1 MEVLRCLL
9 VDDDAVSRR
18 IIAQYIKQ
26 TEGTELVAECAS
38 SAETLRMLQEEDVDV
53 LLLDVE
59 MSGMSGL
66 DLLKAMDHT
75 PHCIFITST
84 RDYAVE
90 AFNYNAVDFLLKPFD
105 YPRFA
110 KAITRARERLWP
122 SGSRQDDHQHDI
134 LTDAVFVRHNSKYV
148 KIPMDSIVWIEAVG
162 DYANINTET
171 RRYTIHTTMKTL
183 EGKLPMKE
191 FMRVHRSYIVRLD
204 SIQEIDEN
212 ALTIRTGKS
221 VPVGKSYRSKLL
233 QVLNVI

>member
-18 IIAQYIKQ
+18 IISQYIKQ
-26 TEGTELVAECAS
+26 TEGAEVVAECAS

-122 SGSRQDDHQHDI
+122 NGSRHDEQHDI
-134 LTDAVFVRHNSKYV
+134 LSDAVFVRHNSKYV
-148 KIPMDSIVWIEAVG
+148 KIPMDAIIWIEAVG

-204 SIQEIDEN
+204 SIQEIDEST
-212 ALTIRTGKS
+212 LGISGDKV